1 MVASSRTDGGYIV
14 EVKIPL
20 TLLGVT
26 GQAGTELG
34 FSHVIHN
41 ANDAN
46 AEVGADVREN
56 IIGWNPVPD
65 VWITPDR
72 WSVLTLE

>member
-1 MVASSRTDGGYIV
+1 M
-14 EVKIPL
+14 KLPL
-20 TLLGVT
+20 TLLGIS

-41 ANDAN
+41 ANDAE

-56 IIGWNPVPD
+56 IIGWNPLPD
-65 VWITPDR
+65 IWITPER